1 MTEIRRTAQD
11 EFSDL
16 VVVERRQPVPRS
28 LEGMHGVYT
37 LDGWRDANGES
48 REFACEIVKIS
59 PHAIKLLAPVTGS
72 VGMHMTVEF
81 ENLGTFHGPIIQIL
95 PRGLVMKVVGTHEEE
110 R

>member
-59 PHAIKLLAPVTGS
+59 PPRDQTACARDRIGRNAYDGRVSKILARSMDRSSRFCRVAW
-72 VGMHMTVEF
+72 
-81 ENLGTFHGPIIQIL
+81 
-95 PRGLVMKVVGTHEEE
+95 
-110 R
+110 